1 MGQSLC
7 APVLSKETK
16 SWQNENY
23 SVAVSSMQGWRVHME
38 DAHMC
43 LLELPG
49 DPKAAYFSVFD
60 GHGGTRVANH
70 ASRHLHEK
78 ILEQIEYSRNDIK
91 EAIRHAFLSMDAE
104 MQSEMT
110 TYSVKSSAPKLDS
123 SVNLTAPGSVV
134 AVKDSTVETHNDST
148 TSFSLKIPNPGDEL
162 AGSTGIIVLL
172 KDQMLYCGN
181 AGDSRAVCSRR
192 GVAEP
197 LSTDHKPTLRAEKER
212 ISAAGGWVDAKRVNG
227 NLALSRAFGDFVF
240 KRNPHQSAENQIV
253 TANPDVFVRRLSVE
267 DDEFI
272 VLCCDGIWDVMTN
285 QEVVSF
291 IRLRLSYG
299 MLPSKVCEELMM
311 RCLAPDCHTNGLG
324 CDNMTVVLVCLLQ
337 GRPFSDLQRKCSRSC
352 PAGPPPDIWCMKLW
366 EFIAVNFLCSPS

>member
-43 LLELPG
+43 LLELPS

-78 ILEQIEYSRNDIK
+78 IVQQSEYSRNDIK

-110 TYSVKSSAPKLDS
+110 SYSLNSLTPKIDS
-123 SVNLTAPGSVV
+123 SVNSTSSSVVTTKGSV
-134 AVKDSTVETHNDST
+134 TETQNDKP
-148 TSFSLKIPNPGDEL
+148 TSFSVKIPNPGDEL
-162 AGSTGIIVLL
+162 AGSTAIIVLL

-197 LSTDHKPTLRAEKER
+197 LSADHKPTLRAEKER

-285 QEVVSF
+285 QEVISF

-299 MLPSKVCEELMM
+299 MLPSRV
-311 RCLAPDCHTNGLG
+311 RFR
-324 CDNMTVVLVCLLQ
+324 LVKH
-337 GRPFSDLQRKCSRSC
+337 FD
-352 PAGPPPDIWCMKLW
+352 
-366 EFIAVNFLCSPS
+366 

>member
-1 MGQSLC
+1 
-7 APVLSKETK
+7 
-16 SWQNENY
+16 
-23 SVAVSSMQGWRVHME
+23 
-38 DAHMC
+38 
-43 LLELPG
+43 
-49 DPKAAYFSVFD
+49 
-60 GHGGTRVANH
+60 
-70 ASRHLHEK
+70 
-78 ILEQIEYSRNDIK
+78 
-91 EAIRHAFLSMDAE
+91 MDAE

-134 AVKDSTVETHNDST
+134 AVKDSTVETHNEST

-352 PAGPPPDIWCMKLW
+352 PAGPAADILG
-366 EFIAVNFLCSPS
+366 A

>member
-1 MGQSLC
+1 MGQSLS
-7 APVLSKETK
+7 APVLSKETR

-38 DAHMC
+38 DSHMC
-43 LLELPG
+43 LLELPN

-70 ASRHLHEK
+70 ASIHLHEK
-78 ILEQIEYSRNDIK
+78 IVEQSEYARNDIK
-91 EAIRHAFLSMDAE
+91 EAIRNAFLCLDAE

-110 TYSVKSSAPKLDS
+110 SYSVKSIATKSETASA
-123 SVNLTAPGSVV
+123 TASNSNI
-134 AVKDSTVETHNDST
+134 AIKNNTAETQNEAS

-172 KDQMLYCGN
+172 KDQTLYCGN

-240 KRNPHQSAENQIV
+240 KRNPRQSAENQIV
-253 TANPDVFVRRLSVE
+253 TANPDVYVRRISAE

-285 QEVVSF
+285 QEVISF

-299 MLPSKVCEELMM
+299 MAPSKVCEELMM

-324 CDNMTVVLVCLLQ
+324 CDNMTVVLVCLLH
-337 GRPFSDLQRKCSRSC
+337 GRPLSDLQRRCSRPC
-352 PAGPPPDIWCMKLW
+352 PAGPAADILGG
-366 EFIAVNFLCSPS
+366 

>member
-78 ILEQIEYSRNDIK
+78 IIEQIEYGRNDIK

-110 TYSVKSSAPKLDS
+110 TYPVKLSTPKLDS

-134 AVKDSTVETHNDST
+134 AVKDSTVEAHNDST

-291 IRLRLSYG
+291 VRLRLSYG

-352 PAGPPPDIWCMKLW
+352 PAGPAADILG
-366 EFIAVNFLCSPS
+366 A

>member
-1 MGQSLC
+1 
-7 APVLSKETK
+7 
-16 SWQNENY
+16 
-23 SVAVSSMQGWRVHME
+23 ME

-43 LLELPG
+43 LLELPN
-49 DPKAAYFSVFD
+49 DPRAAYFSVFD

-70 ASRHLHEK
+70 ASIHLHEK
-78 ILEQIEYSRNDIK
+78 IVERLEYAQNDIK
-91 EAIRHAFLSMDAE
+91 EAIRQAFLCLDAE

-110 TYSVKSSAPKLDS
+110 SYSVKSQISRSDTLNNSTVSGASVTSKS
-123 SVNLTAPGSVV
+123 SS
-134 AVKDSTVETHNDST
+134 VETHNEGSG
-148 TSFSLKIPNPGDEL
+148 SFSLKIPNPGDEL

-192 GVAEP
+192 GIAEP

-240 KRNPHQSAENQIV
+240 KRNPRQSAESQIV
-253 TANPDVFVRRLSVE
+253 TANPDVFVRRISVE

-285 QEVVSF
+285 QEVISF
-291 IRLRLSYG
+291 VRLRLGYG
-299 MLPSKVCEELMM
+299 MPASKVCEELMM

-324 CDNMTVVLVCLLQ
+324 CDNMTVVLVCLLH
-337 GRPFSDLQRKCSRSC
+337 GRPLSDLQHRCSRLC
-352 PAGPPPDIWCMKLW
+352 PVGPAADILG
-366 EFIAVNFLCSPS
+366 A